1 MGVGARRSRY
11 RVRGW
16 ARRSGGPCFPLGGI
30 PDRDLPDSERHV
42 FGTVEVRAARPQLGI
57 DGRVEPVGGEAAA
70 PCSKLHEALPRL
82 IGRDQD
88 LAVLAALLDG
98 HRLVTVTGACG
109 IGKTRLVQ
117 RLLRDRRL
125 AQVHVGWVA
134 LSLFSAIRAT
144 GRRLCPGRSVSC

>member
-1 MGVGARRSRY
+1 MLSAWV
-11 RVRGW
+11 
-16 ARRSGGPCFPLGGI
+16 I
-30 PDRDLPDSERHV
+30 PDGDLPDPGLHV
-42 FGTVEVRAARPQLGI
+42 FGTVEVRPAQRQLVI
-57 DGRVEPVGGEAAA
+57 DGRVEPVGAEAAT
-70 PCSKLHEALPRL
+70 PCSKLHESLPRL
-82 IGRDQD
+82 IGCDHD
-88 LAVLAALLDG
+88 LAVFAALLDG